1 MKALLIG
8 GPHSGRFVEVFDGL
22 PEVRIARKMTIEQYR
37 VGDGDRAITTC
48 APEDRY
54 IRREIYFDEQRF
66 TVYVYQFDTDRN
78 VMTMIMES
86 LEARANTG
94 IDKLAGA

>member
-8 GPHSGRFVEVFDGL
+8 GPQSGRFVEAIDGI
-22 PEVRIARKMTIEQYR
+22 PEIRIQRKTSIDQYM

-54 IRREIYFDEQRF
+54 IRREIYFNEQRF
-66 TVYVYQFDTDRN
+66 TVYAYQFDIDRN
-78 VMTMIMES
+78 VMLMIMEL
-86 LEARANTG
+86 LEAQANKD
-94 IDKLAGA
+94 IAKEAGS